1 MYIVVK
7 ERTKE
12 IGIKRSVGATS
23 SDILRQFFMESTA
36 IVAIGAA
43 TGFLVSVGI
52 VKLMAFI
59 PIREF
64 VGVPI
69 ISGKVAMITMALL
82 MFVAVLA
89 GFFPAKRA
97 AGLDPVECLRQ

>member
-1 MYIVVK
+1 
-7 ERTKE
+7 
-12 IGIKRSVGATS
+12 
-23 SDILRQFFMESTA
+23 
-36 IVAIGAA
+36 VAIGAA
-43 TGFLVSVGI
+43 AGFLVSLGI
-52 VKLMAFI
+52 VKLMAYI

-69 ISGKVAMITMALL
+69 ISAKVAMITMALL